1 MVPAGCNI
9 LYHIK
14 KKKKAKTVSMISSI
28 LQIHLKINKA
38 VAATS
43 STVKKCVIAKYF

>member
-1 MVPAGCNI
+1 
-9 LYHIK
+9 
-14 KKKKAKTVSMISSI
+14 MISSI